1 MPPVAI
7 SLGSSEPDF
16 KIMAD
21 ALLANALVLRS
32 DSKLHDPMTA
42 NLNLSMLAL
51 GDGTLWPTI
60 PLPPSPSVHP
70 PISMPP
76 NAVPMP
82 PADSAIFMP
91 PVAISLGSS
100 EPAFKIMADALL
112 TNALVLRSDS
122 KLHDPMTANLNL
134 SMLAL
139 GDGTLWPSIQ
149 DLDFKIMADELLTNA
164 LAIRP
169 SLKVPYNNSLLNL
182 AWPSLNDKEH
192 CSYGKTKRKTTYNST
207 TTS

>member
-1 MPPVAI
+1 M
-7 SLGSSEPDF
+7 G
-16 KIMAD
+16 IMAD
-21 ALLANALVLRS
+21 ALLTNALVLRS
-32 DSKLHDPMTA
+32 DSKLHIKQVQDPMTA

-82 PADSAIFMP
+82 PVDSAIFMP

-100 EPAFKIMADALL
+100 EPDFKIMADALL

-122 KLHDPMTANLNL
+122 KLHIKQVQDPMTANL
-134 SMLAL
+134 
-139 GDGTLWPSIQ
+139 
-149 DLDFKIMADELLTNA
+149 
-164 LAIRP
+164 
-169 SLKVPYNNSLLNL
+169 
-182 AWPSLNDKEH
+182 
-192 CSYGKTKRKTTYNST
+192 
-207 TTS
+207 